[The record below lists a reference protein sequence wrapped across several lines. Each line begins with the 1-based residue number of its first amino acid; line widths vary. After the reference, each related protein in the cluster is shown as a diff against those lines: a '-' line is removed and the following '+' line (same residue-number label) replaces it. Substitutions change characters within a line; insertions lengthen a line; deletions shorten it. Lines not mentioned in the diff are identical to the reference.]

1 MAAWQHVESI
11 SSKCAFVR
19 GNVVYRFTRSH
30 GSVREREWI
39 EASGPISQEPNEVE
53 DSTLAAGTVQAFQK
67 QCSGVQVQFQLKL
80 SSTDDAMRDAEI
92 VGQKRRDTAFVVLRW
107 YLLRNPPERESSEPG
122 LPFERG
128 SQKRIDHYAELYSGK
143 LECDLGGDDSSGYQT
158 RENGQN
164 LHLG

>member
-53 DSTLAAGTVQAFQK
+53 DSTLAAGTVQAF
-67 QCSGVQVQFQLKL
+67 
-80 SSTDDAMRDAEI
+80 
-92 VGQKRRDTAFVVLRW
+92 
-107 YLLRNPPERESSEPG
+107 
-122 LPFERG
+122 
-128 SQKRIDHYAELYSGK
+128 
-143 LECDLGGDDSSGYQT
+143 
-158 RENGQN
+158 
-164 LHLG
+164 